1 MKNNQYYKNSALDAL
16 RGNWPVAVAATIVY
30 VLIGGI
36 CTAPSTASQYGV
48 LFISSPVAAILVGGF
63 PVIVTLLFLAPMQ
76 VGYYNAFKKLH
87 QEGNSDLVGNIFTL
101 GFKGWGR
108 IVLGQFLLGIFVFL
122 WSLPLDIIGGLVA
135 KNQALVIVCRVLNDI
150 VMAVI

>member
-48 LFISSPVAAILVGGF
+48 FFISSPVAAILVGGF
-63 PVIVTLLFLAPMQ
+63 PVIVTLLCF
-76 VGYYNAFKKLH
+76 N
-87 QEGNSDLVGNIFTL
+87 
-101 GFKGWGR
+101 
-108 IVLGQFLLGIFVFL
+108 
-122 WSLPLDIIGGLVA
+122 
-135 KNQALVIVCRVLNDI
+135 
-150 VMAVI
+150 